1 MGTLQTRDDA
11 KDHENRD
18 ATGGAGATDAAGG
31 ARLSP
36 SSGTS
41 DRGSRFSPLR
51 QLTLA
56 RYREFIRE
64 PEAVFWT
71 LVFPLLL
78 ATGLG
83 IAFRSR
89 GADVSKVAVL
99 SSAPGAAA
107 VRDGLAADSGLSVEL
122 LDDTAATT
130 ALRVGR
136 IALLVVPIT
145 PESAEYRYDD
155 ARSEARTARL
165 VVDAALQR
173 AAGRSDPVSVRETLV
188 SERGSRYIDFV
199 VPGLLAMNLMGGG
212 IWGLGFGIVDAR
224 RKKLLKRLI
233 ATPMSRAQYLLSFL
247 LMRLTMTVIEVGV
260 VLTFAALAFD
270 VPLRGSLVVFGAVAV
285 LATLMFGAIGLLIAS
300 RVRTLEGASGL
311 MNFVMLPMW
320 VGSGVFFAA
329 TNFPA
334 AVQPVVQALPLTA
347 VVDAMRVNMLQG
359 GGWQAVGGEMAIMA
373 AWLVVTFV
381 LALRLFRW
389 R

>member
-1 MGTLQTRDDA
+1 MGSLQTTDDA
-11 KDHENRD
+11 KRD
-18 ATGGAGATDAAGG
+18 TGAPASDAAGG
-31 ARLSP
+31 GDLAP
-36 SSGTS
+36 SAGTS
-41 DRGSRFSPLR
+41 ERASRFSALG
-51 QLTLA
+51 QLTLS

-89 GADVSKVAVL
+89 GAEVSKVAVL
-99 SSAPGAAA
+99 STAPGAEA
-107 VRDGLAADSGLSVEL
+107 VRDGLAADSGISVEL
-122 LDDTAATT
+122 LDDTAAAT

-136 IALLVVPIT
+136 IALVVVPVT
-145 PESAEYRYDD
+145 PDSAEFRYDA

-165 VVDAALQR
+165 VVDGALQR
-173 AAGRSDPVSVRETLV
+173 AAGRTDPVSVRETLV
-188 SERGSRYIDFV
+188 SEHGSRYIDFV

-224 RKKLLKRLI
+224 RKKLLKRLV

-247 LMRLTMTVIEVGV
+247 LMRLTMTVVEVAV
-260 VLTFAALAFD
+260 VLAFATLAFD
-270 VPLRGSLVVFGAVAV
+270 VPLRGSFVVFGAVA
-285 LATLMFGAIGLLIAS
+285 LMGTLMFGAIGLLIAS

-334 AVQPVVQALPLTA
+334 TVQPVVQALPLTA
-347 VVDAMRVNMLQG
+347 LVDAMRVNMLQG
-359 GGWQAVGGEMAIMA
+359 GGWAAVGGEMAIMA
-373 AWLVVTFV
+373 AWLVGSFV